1 MNLVKKNEKYCV
13 SIFHEKTKNKQ
24 IMCWK
29 KNKQMQAIF
38 YSNKMIITL
47 FSLMKNWY
55 MQINVSNF
63 NGKYLL
69 VLNDYCIPSH
79 YPVKEWV
86 NDH

>member
-1 MNLVKKNEKYCV
+1 MKSTVSLSFMKKLKTSKSCVEK
-13 SIFHEKTKNKQ
+13 K
-24 IMCWK
+24 
-29 KNKQMQAIF
+29 KQMQAIF